1 MFSNGTE
8 TLLSLVQNE
17 VEPSIIAHGRNEGPK
32 PPGWKRPFLE
42 TPSAQREPIAELIE
56 RTVEFPENDE
66 STGELWINYMGSH
79 NDNFVDSKAC
89 MLCPVFRLHSH
100 YNAGT
105 RYPGLISYVFSYC
118 TSQQRVHRDRITP
131 LVRLVDPYLKI
142 VLTSCSTYIYIGEEN
157 RATCSDLLIYVGS
170 VPTEHLDI
178 FDAKLHESFRRIIK
192 DGVDL
197 NRMKMVIDRDERQ
210 VLFRCIGLFSTSSN
224 RV

>member
-1 MFSNGTE
+1 M
-8 TLLSLVQNE
+8 
-17 VEPSIIAHGRNEGPK
+17 
-32 PPGWKRPFLE
+32 
-42 TPSAQREPIAELIE
+42 
-56 RTVEFPENDE
+56 
-66 STGELWINYMGSH
+66 
-79 NDNFVDSKAC
+79 
-89 MLCPVFRLHSH
+89 FRLHSH

-131 LVRLVDPYLKI
+131 LVRVVDPYLKI
-142 VLTSCSTYIYIGEEN
+142 VLTSCSTYIYIGEKN
-157 RATCSDLLIYVGS
+157 RATCSDLQIYVSS

-178 FDAKLHESFRRIIK
+178 FDAKLYESFRRIIK

-224 RV
+224 MFQVAQQSRIRWGGRILINHDWRFSLRTFGWLSNRGSLGSN